1 MKRESK
7 LYVLSKRFRDG
18 ESLKKEYNRSSPLSC
33 WLKSSIFAKVGLIGA
48 FTVIRKDVSEVFP
61 VHYKVGICQFG
72 WYRVEI
78 ITLRPLHKRD
88 EGFF

>member
-1 MKRESK
+1 MTRESK

-18 ESLKKEYNRSSPLSC
+18 ESLKKKYNRSSPLSC

-61 VHYKVGICQFG
+61 Y
-72 WYRVEI
+72 I
-78 ITLRPLHKRD
+78 IKWAFANLGGTAWRL
-88 EGFF
+88 